1 MLPTEH
7 LLDDLAGTVLDG
19 GDVDWA
25 AAESSADADIRPLL
39 RDLRLVASVA
49 EVHRRQPLPGDGETW
64 GHLRLLERVG
74 SGAFGEVFRAWDTR
88 LDREVALKLLT
99 ESAGPDK
106 SGVIIREG
114 RLLAR
119 VRHPNVVTIHGAER
133 IGDRVGLWMEFVHG
147 RTLED
152 LLKSETVFTP
162 DEVVHIGVE
171 IARAVAAVH
180 AAGLLH
186 RDVKAQNVMR
196 ADDGRI
202 VLMDFGSG
210 RELDDERQALTG
222 TPVYLAPELFGGA
235 AATVASDIYSL
246 GVLLFHLLTGSYP
259 VHEATLEELRRAH
272 QAGRRTTVR
281 VAGTHVPS
289 GLARVIERALDPQ
302 PERRFQ
308 TADALAAALR
318 ALTGAT
324 RRRRAVLTAVAAT
337 LAALVT
343 WSAWPD
349 RPPVIGVL
357 AFQNLSTDATSDTV
371 AEGLTYEVISNL
383 AQIDGWTIRSLASSA
398 RTGERRDPA
407 AVGRQEDVDY
417 VLDASVV
424 VSNGRLRVNAHL
436 IELDNGREWAQA
448 FERSDGDVFATLE
461 DLARSLVNQLRLE
474 FGGGQRRYQTDPARD
489 LLFLRA
495 RGLQERRNRT
505 SALEAAALF
514 EQIVARDPGY
524 APAVAARARSLGDV
538 WRLPEGEFSAA
549 AVSPRLEEAALEA
562 IRLDPMLADA
572 QAALGQ
578 LHVLDRQWASAE
590 AAFLQA
596 LEIDPSQGSLYVD
609 YAVAL
614 LLQLERVDDALDVLA
629 RARTVAPL
637 SLDVRRSLALVQI
650 EAGLY
655 DEAIESAQW
664 VLQQDPDFP
673 FVDAQ
678 LGRALILSGRPDD
691 ALPIF
696 SGKPEHSV
704 FLGYLYAIT
713 GRRDEAE
720 ALAAGFGP
728 ARQFWIYAGLG
739 DKDRAFEALDRAVTI
754 NPRSWRVAVWM
765 NRPEMKFLRGDPRF
779 LEIRRRLSLPEK

>member
-1 MLPTEH
+1 MQPSEH

-25 AAESSADADIRPLL
+25 AAESSVDADIRPLL

-49 EVHRRQPLPGDGETW
+49 EVHRQPPPVDGETW
-64 GHLRLLERVG
+64 GHLRILERVG
-74 SGAFGEVFRAWDTR
+74 CGAFGEVFRAWDTR

-99 ESAGPDK
+99 ESADADK

-152 LLKSETVFTP
+152 LLKSGTTFTP

-196 ADDGRI
+196 SDDGRI

-222 TPVYLAPELFGGA
+222 TPVYLAPELFGSG

-259 VHEATLEELRRAH
+259 VHEATLEDLRRAH
-272 QAGRRTTVR
+272 EAGRRTKIR
-281 VAGTHVPS
+281 AAAANVPS
-289 GLARVIERALDPQ
+289 GLARVIDRALDPR
-302 PERRFQ
+302 PERRFE
-308 TADALAAALR
+308 TADALAAALQ
-318 ALTGAT
+318 ALTRAT
-324 RRRRAVLTAVAAT
+324 RRRRVVLAAVAAA

-343 WSAWPD
+343 WSVWPD
-349 RPPVIGVL
+349 PPPVIAVL
-357 AFQNLSTDATSDTV
+357 PFQNLSADPGNDTV
-371 AEGLTYEVISNL
+371 AEGLTYEVISSL
-383 AQIDGWTIRSLASSA
+383 AQIDGWSIRSLASPGLKGQPRYVASDGLA
-398 RTGERRDPA
+398 GADF
-407 AVGRQEDVDY
+407 
-417 VLDASVV
+417 VLDASVL
-424 VSNGRLRVNAHL
+424 VSNGRPHVNVRL
-436 IELDNGREWAQA
+436 IDLENGRIKWAHT
-448 FERSDGDVFATLE
+448 FDRPDGDVLATLD
-461 DLARSLVNQLRLE
+461 DLARSLVNQLRLQV
-474 FGGGQRRYQTDPARD
+474 GGGQRRYQTEPELE
-489 LLFLRA
+489 LLFARA
-495 RGLQERRNRT
+495 RGLQERRNRPN
-505 SALEAAALF
+505 ALEAAALF

-538 WRLPEGEFSAA
+538 WRVGREFDAG
-549 AVSPRLEEAALEA
+549 AVSPRLQEAALDA
-562 IRLDPMLADA
+562 IRLDPLLPDA
-572 QAALGQ
+572 QAALGM
-578 LHVLDRQWASAE
+578 LHTRDRQWAAAE
-590 AAFLQA
+590 AAFQQA

-609 YAVAL
+609 YVLAL
-614 LLQLERVDDALDVLA
+614 LLPLGRVDDALDVLA
-629 RARTVAPL
+629 RARAVAPL
-637 SLDVRRSLALVQI
+637 SLDVRRALAHLQV

-655 DEAIESAQW
+655 DEAIESARW
-664 VLQQDPDFP
+664 VLHQDPDFP
-673 FVDAQ
+673 FIETM

-696 SGKPEHSV
+696 SSKPDYSV
-704 FLGYLYAIT
+704 YLGYLYAIT

-720 ALAAGFGP
+720 ALAAGFPP
-728 ARQFWIYAGLG
+728 ARQFWIYGGLG
-739 DKDRAFEALDRAVTI
+739 DKDRAFEALDRAVTT
-754 NPRSWRVAVWM
+754 NPWRVATWM
-765 NRPEMKFLRGDPRF
+765 NRPEMKILRGDPRF
-779 LEIRRRLSLPEK
+779 QAIRRRLGLPE